1 MIFPKRI
8 KNKKNIRSKHSSKKD
23 AGFWGSAFLFS
34 SWKTRRT
41 KKRKIQIIQKS
52 LGDFL
57 QEYDLASKGSLGKK
71 YHERHRWIVLY
82 ELIRKVFRKLIIFV
96 SKTTFRL
103 TVVLC
108 IIVFICGTIPT
119 ILGAPQSRTITTKAE
134 WTLGQFSGVTADN
147 STDSIQ
153 LSPSGTWTARV
164 WTPPEDVIAYGH
176 TSVMIGDYLYIFR
189 GYSGNSFWRY
199 DTIKNVWDNLTS
211 LPQPA
216 YYGADLTYNANSGK
230 IYATFGGYSQKF
242 YSYDIEA
249 NSWTRLEDM
258 LDTPWTGSSIES
270 AGNSIFVVRGNG
282 STDFWEYDIVGG
294 DWINRPPVPLVVST
308 GGDIVNGQNG
318 SLYLIRGGNTNNFY
332 RYDIAGRR
340 WYSTIASTPTTGCTG
355 GSCLMNGDQRGVYWN
370 GNIYFMRSA
379 GYVDFLRY
387 NIIGNSWSIL
397 STDPAPQAVNYGSLT
412 LNTREDYIYGFRAN
426 GTTDFWKFDPDGIAG
441 QRWIGPKQ
449 VQNASAVLQPIGTG
463 GDLLWNRQSGATNY
477 AYALQ
482 GNNTANLYRYDVT
495 NNNWATITAAP
506 ALGFNLNNDMKGDVN
521 SSGNLYTIRYNNAAV
536 IYIFNGTGWSA
547 MSPQPASALSGEG
560 AGLAFVGNDLYY
572 MRGGGG
578 ATPGATG
585 NCMYRFNNG
594 TGTWGSCIPISVAD
608 SGTTTSYYTYVGAR
622 IESDGNNLFV
632 MPGDGETSFLKYTV
646 SAGTWSNVANTPFS
660 QYYGTDMTYN
670 STTGKIYAI
679 AGMYKDETWEYDI
692 AGNAWRKLPNN
703 QKFTF
708 GRGPYNG
715 ASIEFAG
722 GSSIYATIGQGL
734 AVPSASADMWSYTV
748 PATNFPTTGTNTYLS
763 QRMDLGQVSSGTAF
777 SFTENKPTNTAVT
790 YELCSNYDGGDCSS
804 WHNISNG
811 AIDDHDGFSL
821 ERYAWVRITLSTT
834 DGVSTPTVSDY
845 TISYASSDND
855 PSAPTSLVAKSSQA
869 GEAIATDTE
878 YVHEHPY
885 FSWSAG
891 TDNGSGIAGYYVY
904 FGKDSEADPTT
915 SGSYQTANYYS
926 VNEAM
931 TYDTDPVHTYGTYY
945 LIIKAKDGNGLVS
958 DSWSPFIYK
967 YNGVSPYETI
977 AKTSEDNFDE
987 AGADFD
993 SGKISYSAVSG
1004 SLRLGNVSGFWNQ
1017 KRLSASPLYTYIGSE
1032 LAIGGCKAVGQNQ
1045 LSVNHCLYTFQGNN
1059 LLPFMRYEIETDTWI
1074 SSASNP
1080 LEMGAAPSAV
1090 NNGGAITEGPPGYI
1104 YAIKGVA
1111 TPTFWRYDIANK
1123 TWTEI
1128 DSAPKNFDYGSVL
1141 SYDGNRYIYAMP
1153 GNDDAFYRY
1162 DTCNGEG
1169 GECTP
1174 EWTQL
1179 ANADFGN
1186 PNTSDGQR
1194 TSYGADSIYDD
1205 RNNLY
1210 VVQGNLYP
1218 YFAKYSI
1225 ADDAGYGESQN
1236 TWTPMPAAPIGFYQ
1250 GGTLTFDGDHTI
1262 YALAGNTRMKFL
1274 KFDIN
1279 TSEWSFLPDAPATIS
1294 YGASLKFYDGYIYT
1308 TRGGTYTTFYRYST
1322 ENNTWETPNRDF
1334 FGPHNV
1340 DGSVYL
1346 PFANGALMADDG
1358 NGNVYLGRGGYD
1370 TTFGKYNVDSGAFTS
1385 LSKLPM
1391 GAYNGASIVYDGTE
1405 NTIYYIPGS
1414 GIRARRSG
1422 ADTKSPY
1429 FYKYNI
1435 ATNVWSEITSD
1446 RPLAQVW
1453 TGSSMTYD
1461 GSRYIYLTQGNSATT
1476 WWRYDTQGSAGS
1488 RWLAMSMAS
1497 SCTSSEGSKIIY
1509 KDGTI
1514 YRIQAGNTRVN
1525 CKISGDFATATWTTL
1540 NLLPANVS
1548 YGAALMDGKDGYLY
1562 VTQGGN
1568 LAVSNYYRYDTSQ
1581 PSPTWETLSATVPGQ
1596 VTYGG
1601 IGTNLLNR
1609 NWVIT
1614 GAGGGTTY
1622 GDGLY
1627 NYVVGSASGATGF
1640 QKTGTYTSEPID
1652 LTQAYRFANLSAT
1665 YILPANTGLEIQTR
1679 TSANGST
1686 WDGWVTVSNDHTI
1699 GNTHS
1704 FSINSNP
1711 NNYIQI
1717 RIIFS
1722 SSDQIFSPRL
1732 DDLIISY
1739 YQDLAAPSNPTVT
1752 SAYDA
1757 SIKTAPLTTD
1767 TWYNHSTPY
1776 FEWPTIGEI
1785 GGASDNAGG
1794 SGVAGYY
1801 VYFGTEIAGDPVA
1814 FQEENNYTATGLV
1827 SGSTYYLRIQAM
1839 DNAGIPAD
1847 ESYTAFTYKFDS
1859 APPTNPSTIE
1869 VNPTGYASASLFT
1882 MTWAGDAVDTN
1893 SGLAKFRYRTGGD
1906 DEDVWTEINDPESV
1920 SIQIPPYRPNKN
1932 TFYLVS
1938 VDNAGNT
1945 STPLIQDYY
1954 YSGGS
1959 ASPPENLVVDPASA
1973 DNATNSFTFTWDLPE
1988 SFSGDSAKLKY
1999 YYSIN
2004 VWPTAHNTIE
2014 TTARAAGPGPYA
2026 TQYGK
2031 NTFYVVALNEGGSK
2045 SNPTDIDWAN
2055 PAQVDFYAETTAPSP
2070 PNNVQAF
2077 DTSDREAAEYSV
2089 AVKWSVPTSYDPG
2102 NFAGYAIYRSED
2114 NITFAE
2120 VATTTGS
2127 AYVDTGLESKLY
2139 YYYAK
2144 SKDKTN
2150 NYSIATSTVSLIPT
2164 GRFTSPPSL
2173 VGVPKVTVQSF
2184 AANFTWATNRVA
2196 SSFVEFGEA
2205 VSLGETNGQVDSV
2218 TDHAVDIKG
2227 LSAGKKHFYRVKYID
2242 PDGNI
2247 GTSEVLN
2254 FTTLP
2259 PPTISEVLIS
2269 DIVLKDAT
2277 VSWKT
2282 NVSATCKLAYGVG
2295 TNEEAS
2301 AGSSHVQ
2308 KITGLSADSTYT
2320 LKITCVDLDLNTFS
2334 SDEYSFITPKQP
2346 TASDVSVQNEEN
2358 VDLPTVVI
2366 NYKTNVPTTTLV
2378 YFKNSDEASPH
2389 TFLAP
2394 EKLIEH
2400 EARISGLDPAKE
2412 YTLSITGIDENGI
2425 EVTPL
2430 EQKITTKSDSR
2441 PPKIIVNRSLGKV
2454 LGRGNNS
2461 QANIYI
2467 KIETDEET
2475 TVKIKYAKGVIT
2487 STLEQSA
2494 SSDSLN
2500 TYHLITIPAEPGQVY
2515 SYEAESYDSVGN
2527 LSKSEITSVVVEK
2540 AKASAAEVI
2549 TGTFSSRF
2557 GWMSN
2562 LWAK

>member
-1 MIFPKRI
+1 MIQLKRI
-8 KNKKNIRSKHSSKKD
+8 KNKKNTHNRHSPKKYSLLWERVSI
-23 AGFWGSAFLFS
+23 FFPW
-34 SWKTRRT
+34 
-41 KKRKIQIIQKS
+41 KKRRGRKRKVLITQES

-57 QEYDLASKGSLGKK
+57 RDYTIISKRSLGKK
-71 YHERHRWIVLY
+71 YHERRRWILLF
-82 ELIRKVFRKLIIFV
+82 EIIKKVFRKIVFFV

-103 TVVLC
+103 TVTFC
-108 IIVFICGTIPT
+108 IFVFICGIIPT
-119 ILGAPQSRTITTKAE
+119 ILGAPQSRTVTTKAE
-134 WTLGQFSGVTADN
+134 WTLGQFSGVTTESA
-147 STDSIQ
+147 TDAIQ

-176 TSVMIGDYLYIFR
+176 SSVMVGDYLYIFR
-189 GYSGNSFWRY
+189 GYSGNAFWRY
-199 DTIKNVWDNLTS
+199 DTLKNTWDTMAS

-216 YYGADLTYNANSGK
+216 YYGADLTYNVNSGK

-249 NSWTRLEDM
+249 NSWTRLGDL
-258 LDTPWTGSSIES
+258 LDTPWTGSCIES
-270 AGNSIFVVRGNG
+270 DGNSIFVVRGNG
-282 STDFWEYDIVGG
+282 STDFWEYDIVEG
-294 DWINRPPVPLVVST
+294 DWINRPPTPLAV
-308 GGDIVNGQNG
+308 GAGADLVNGQNG
-318 SLYLIRGGNTNNFY
+318 SLYFLRGNGSQNFY

-340 WYSTIASTPTTGCTG
+340 WYSTIASTPSTGCTG
-355 GSCLMNGDQRGVYWN
+355 TTCTFGNEQRGVYWN
-370 GNIYFMRSA
+370 GNLFFMRSN
-379 GYVDFLRY
+379 GLVDLLQY
-387 NIIGNSWSIL
+387 NIVGNSWSIL
-397 STDPAPQAVNYGSLT
+397 TTDPTPQAVNYGSLT

-426 GTTDFWKFDPDGIAG
+426 GTTDFWKFDPDGTAG

-449 VQNASAVLQPIGTG
+449 VQNASAVLQPVGTG
-463 GDLLWNRQSGATNY
+463 GDLLWNRQTGATNY
-477 AYALQ
+477 VYALQ

-495 NNNWATITAAP
+495 NNNWSTIAASP
-506 ALGFNLNNDMKGDVN
+506 ALGFNKNNDQKGTVD
-521 SSGNLYTIRYNNAAV
+521 SSGNLYTLRYNYAAAV
-536 IYIFNGTGWSA
+536 VYIFNGTGWNA
-547 MSPQPASALSGEG
+547 MSLQPATAASGEG
-560 AGLAFVGNDLYY
+560 AGLAFVGSDLYY
-572 MRGGGG
+572 MRAGTS
-578 ATPGATG
+578 A
-585 NCMYRFNNG
+585 CMYKYTAGAWGGCTNIAVING
-594 TGTWGSCIPISVAD
+594 
-608 SGTTTSYYTYVGAR
+608 GTTTTYYPYVGAR
-622 IESDGNNLFV
+622 IESDGTDLFV

-646 SAGTWSNVANTPFS
+646 SAGTWSNAANTPFS

-679 AGMYKDETWEYDI
+679 AGMYKDETWEYNI
-692 AGNAWRKLPNN
+692 SGNSWRKIPNN

-722 GSSIYATIGQGL
+722 DSSIYATIGQGV
-734 AVPSASADMWSYTV
+734 AVPSASADIWSYTV

-763 QRMDLGQVSSGTAF
+763 QQMDLGQVSNGTAF
-777 SFTENKPTNTAVT
+777 SFTENKPTNTNVI
-790 YELCSNYDGGDCSS
+790 YEACSNSSGEECSS
-804 WHNISNG
+804 WHNISDG
-811 AIDDHDGFSL
+811 DISDHDGFSL
-821 ERYAWVRITLSTT
+821 ERYVWIRITLSTT
-834 DGVSTPTVSDY
+834 DGASTPTVSDY
-845 TISYASSDND
+845 TISYASSDDEPAVPIN
-855 PSAPTSLVAKSSQA
+855 LVAKSDQA
-869 GEAIATDTE
+869 GTAISSDTE
-878 YVHEHPY
+878 YVYEHPY

-891 TDNGSGIAGYYVY
+891 TDNGSGVAGYYVY
-904 FGKDSEADPTT
+904 FGKSSSADPAT
-915 SGSYQTANYYS
+915 SGTYQTANYYS

-931 TYDTDPVHTYGTYY
+931 SYDTDPVHTYGTYY
-945 LIIKAKDGNGLVS
+945 LIIKAKDGNGLIS
-958 DSWSPFIYK
+958 DAWSPFIYK
-967 YNGVSPYETI
+967 YKGVSPYETVI
-977 AKTSEDNFDE
+977 KTSQDNFDE
-987 AGADFD
+987 VDADFD
-993 SGKISYSAVSG
+993 SGKVSYSAVTG

-1032 LAIGGCKAVGQNQ
+1032 FAIGGCKAAGLSQ
-1045 LSVNHCLYTFQGNN
+1045 LNGNHCLYTFQGNN

-1074 SSASNP
+1074 SSTSTP
-1080 LEMGAAPSAV
+1080 LEMAAAPAAV
-1090 NNGGAITEGPPGYI
+1090 YNGGAMVEGPSGYI
-1104 YAIKGVA
+1104 YATRGA
-1111 TPTFWRYDIANK
+1111 TLPTFWRYDIANK
-1123 TWTEI
+1123 TWLQL
-1128 DSAPKNFDYGSVL
+1128 DDAPKNFDYGSIL

-1153 GNDDAFYRY
+1153 GADDALFRY
-1162 DTCNGEG
+1162 DTCNEQG
-1169 GECTP
+1169 GDCTP

-1186 PNTSDGQR
+1186 PNTVDGQR
-1194 TSYGADSIYDD
+1194 TSYGADSIYDG

-1210 VVQGNLYP
+1210 ILQGNLYP

-1225 ADDAGYGESQN
+1225 ADDGGYGESQN
-1236 TWTPMPAAPIGFYQ
+1236 TWTPLPPAPIGFYV
-1250 GGTLTFDGDHTI
+1250 GGTMTFDGDHTI

-1274 KFDIN
+1274 KFDMN

-1294 YGASLKFYDGYIYT
+1294 YGASLKYYNNYIYA

-1322 ENNTWETPNRDF
+1322 TTNTWETPNRDF

-1340 DGSVYL
+1340 DGSIYL
-1346 PFANGALMADDG
+1346 PFSNGALMADDG
-1358 NGNVYLGRGGYD
+1358 TGNIYLGRGGYD
-1370 TTFGKYNVDSGAFTS
+1370 TTFGKYNTATGTFTS

-1391 GAYNGASIVYDGTE
+1391 GAYNGANIVYNGTE

-1414 GIRARRSG
+1414 GIRARRSVG
-1422 ADTKSPY
+1422 DTKSPY

-1435 ATNVWSEITSD
+1435 TTNVWSEITTD

-1461 GSRYIYLTQGNSATT
+1461 GSRYIYLTQGNGATT
-1476 WWRYDTQGSAGS
+1476 WWRYDTEGSAGS
-1488 RWLAMSMAS
+1488 RWLAMSVTS
-1497 SCTSSEGSKIIY
+1497 SCTSGEGSKIIY
-1509 KDGTI
+1509 KSGTI

-1525 CKISGDFATATWTTL
+1525 CKISGDFATASWTTL

-1568 LAVSNYYRYDTSQ
+1568 LAVSNYYRYDTTQ
-1581 PSPTWETLSATVPGQ
+1581 PSPTWETLSTTVPGQ

-1601 IGTNLLNR
+1601 IGTNLLSR

-1640 QKTGTYTSEPID
+1640 EKTGTYTSEAIN
-1652 LTQAYRFANLSAT
+1652 LVQAYRFANLKAT
-1665 YILPANTGLEIQTR
+1665 YVLPANTGLEIQTR
-1679 TSANGST
+1679 TSANGSV
-1686 WDGWVTVSNDHTI
+1686 WDGWVTASNDHTLGDI
-1699 GNTHS
+1699 HT
-1704 FSINSNP
+1704 FSINSDP
-1711 NNYIQI
+1711 NSYIQI
-1717 RIIFS
+1717 KAIFS

-1732 DDLIISY
+1732 DDLTINY
-1739 YQDLAAPSNPTVT
+1739 YQDLTAPSNPTVI

-1767 TWYNHSTPY
+1767 TWYNHSAPY
-1776 FEWPTIGEI
+1776 FEWPGVGEV

-1794 SGVAGYY
+1794 SGVSGYY
-1801 VYFGTEIAGDPVA
+1801 VYFGTEIAGEPVA
-1814 FQEENNYTATGLV
+1814 FQEETNYTATGLV
-1827 SGSTYYLRIQAM
+1827 SGSTYYLRIQAI
-1839 DNAGIPAD
+1839 DNAGIPAA

-1869 VNPTGYASASLFT
+1869 VNPTGYSSASLFT
-1882 MTWAGDAVDTN
+1882 MTWAGDAIDAN

-1906 DEDVWTEINDPESV
+1906 DEGVWTEIPDPASV

-1945 STPLIQDYY
+1945 STPLVQDYY

-1959 ASPPENLVVDPASA
+1959 ASPPDNLTVDPDEE

-1988 SFSGDSAKLKY
+1988 SYSGDSAKLKY

-2004 VWPTAHNTIE
+2004 VWPTAYNTIE

-2070 PNNVQAF
+2070 PNNIQAF

-2102 NFAGYAIYRSED
+2102 NFAGYAIYRSTD
-2114 NITFAE
+2114 NITFSE

-2139 YYYAK
+2139 YFYAK

-2150 NYSIATSTVSLIPT
+2150 NYSIATSTVSLTPT
-2164 GRFTSPPSL
+2164 GRYTSPPTL

-2196 SSFVEFGEA
+2196 SSFVEFGEGVA
-2205 VSLGETNGQVDSV
+2205 LGETNGQVDSV
-2218 TDHAVDIKG
+2218 TDHTVDISG
-2227 LSAGKKHFYRVKYID
+2227 LSAGKKHYYRVKYID

-2247 GTSEVLN
+2247 GTSEILN

-2259 PPTISEVLIS
+2259 PPTISEVLIT
-2269 DIVLKDAT
+2269 DIVLKEAT

-2282 NVSATCKLAYGVG
+2282 NTSATCTLTYGVG
-2295 TNEEAS
+2295 TIEES
-2301 AGSSHVQ
+2301 SSGSSHVTR
-2308 KITGLSADSTYT
+2308 ISGLSADSTY
-2320 LKITCVDLDLNTFS
+2320 KINIDCIDADLNEFS
-2334 SDEYSFITPKQP
+2334 SDEYTFVTPKQP
-2346 TASDVSVQNEEN
+2346 TASDVTVQNEEN
-2358 VDLPTVVI
+2358 VDLPTLFVT
-2366 NYKTNVPTTTLV
+2366 YKTNVPTTTLV
-2378 YFKNSDEASPH
+2378 YFKHNDESSPH
-2389 TFLAP
+2389 TFLTSERVA
-2394 EKLIEH
+2394 EH
-2400 EARISGLDPAKE
+2400 EARLPGLDPAKE
-2412 YTLSITGIDENGI
+2412 YTLTIAGTDENGI
-2425 EVTPL
+2425 DILPL

-2461 QANIYI
+2461 QANVYI

-2475 TVKIKYAKGVIT
+2475 TVKVRYAKGVVT

-2515 SYEAESYDSVGN
+2515 SYEAEAYDSVGN
-2527 LSKSEITSVVVEK
+2527 LTKSEITSVVVEK
-2540 AKASAAEVI
+2540 AKASATEVI
-2549 TGTFSSRF
+2549 TGTFSARF

-2562 LWAK
+2562 LWTK